1 MLMEISDMG
10 TEPALKDK
18 AAYWNLESLPA
29 LLTSMR
35 THVWSLGG
43 KRTLSEPDIPTSP
56 CLLS

>member
-1 MLMEISDMG
+1 MLMDICDMG

-18 AAYWNLESLPA
+18 AASWNLESLPA

-43 KRTLSEPDIPTSP
+43 KRTWSEPDIPT
-56 CLLS
+56 